1 MLDMFSYILGLL
13 RGKKELV
20 ITGSGYTFTDPRTD
34 GNIVI
39 TETEVNE

>member
-13 RGKKELV
+13 KGKKDLV
-20 ITGSGYTFTDPRTD
+20 ITGSGYTFTDPQTD

-39 TETEVNE
+39 TEAEVSE